1 MTGILN
7 YVWAGGLAVILAAFG
22 WQEISLRHA
31 NSQIS
36 AKLDAEIQCLKGSG
50 CATRLAQE
58 SAVGAALVTQARAEA
73 ATAVATQKAALDKQ
87 AADVVQSFQQAQ
99 ATLQRSLAT
108 TQQKYQQALTAPACA
123 VWAKQVVPCDTQ

>member
-7 YVWAGGLAVILAAFG
+7 YVWAAGLAAILVAFG
-22 WQEISLRHA
+22 WQEITLRHA

-36 AKLDAEIQCLKGSG
+36 AKLDAEIQCLKGSS
-50 CATRLAQE
+50 CASRLTQE
-58 SAVGAALVTQARAEA
+58 SAVGAALVTQARAQA
-73 ATAVATQKAALDKQ
+73 ASDLATQKAALDKQ

-99 ATLQRSLAT
+99 ATLQGSLVAA
-108 TQQKYQQALTAPACA
+108 QKKYQQALLAPACA